1 MRLRTLAPALLLLAG
16 LQLPSTAVAAEY
28 VELTPSFVGTIGPG
42 PRIQY
47 LRVDVALRANSEEAV
62 SRIEHH
68 DPLIRNTLVSL
79 FARQTADDLASMQG
93 KEELRSEALAEVQA
107 VLEAEEGQPLISD
120 LLFTNLLTQ

>member
-1 MRLRTLAPALLLLAG
+1 MRLRTLAPILLLLAG
-16 LQLPSTAVAAEY
+16 LQLPGTASAVEY
-28 VELTPSFVGTIGPG
+28 VELAPSFVGTIGPG

-47 LRVDVALRANSEEAV
+47 LRVDVALRASSAEAV

-79 FARQTADDLASMQG
+79 FARQTAEDLASMQG
-93 KEELRSEALAEVQA
+93 KEALRSEALEQVRA
-107 VLEAEEGQPLISD
+107 VLEAEEGQALVSD